1 MGRTLTRLEKE
12 LKGDGNHSV
21 VVTVITD
28 GYENSSVE
36 YSGAAIKALVEH
48 LKGEG
53 WSFAYMGTD
62 HDVHGVSVSL
72 SITNVVKFEKTEA
85 ETIKTFRKE
94 RRARERWA
102 AEENAFNLACPGAT
116 QEQRALE
123 NAKRSKRYYEED
135 TDSGKKD

>member
-1 MGRTLTRLEKE
+1 
-12 LKGDGNHSV
+12 
-21 VVTVITD
+21 
-28 GYENSSVE
+28 VE

-116 QEQRALE
+116 QEERALV